1 MALPPKRVPA
11 LWVAGP
17 ARSGKTQAL
26 LNALGGWLAAR
37 SPTPDPGV
45 NPEADPALAP
55 CPDPVGP
62 PAIGILALAAPGGSQ
77 PALDERLTPVV
88 AARSPLTCKTPMG
101 WVQEEVLRFYP
112 WLAQRLGVPARPP
125 ILLRSENEQELAAI
139 LWAPLLEERGA
150 AVSVAAGDR
159 AVRQLLDWYQL
170 AASAGLPCDESLGE
184 RLIQGFQATDLA
196 NRRLAAIAAT
206 AIAQWRTWCLGRGL
220 LTYGLATELYYG
232 HLLPQ
237 GFYRQSLRQRFG
249 FFLADDADDY
259 PGAAADLLATLMDC
273 GIPGAIAFGSD
284 GAVRLGLGAD
294 PEALIALADRCT
306 AISPAGSP
314 KAWSR
319 PLAER
324 LAQFV
329 LEPGPWLDL
338 DENLGSLLPNAVG
351 GGRDR
356 LKLLSHPSR
365 LQLLQGVA
373 DAIALDLATG
383 HGPADIAL
391 IAPGLDYTARHVLSQ
406 CFAER
411 RIPLRPLN
419 VQDPL
424 IERPPIRALMT
435 LLALVYAED
444 LGRLIDPLDV
454 AQLLVTLSR
463 SPRSPQGAIDPVRAG
478 LLVDTC
484 FDGDRPR
491 PHLLP
496 PDTLD
501 RWDRLGHRAFGAY
514 ERIRTWIET
523 RRNRHDAPDP
533 HGPLHC
539 LEAAIADFLQPIS
552 GPNDLHD
559 LQELMEAAHRHWAI
573 ATALA
578 PHSTTP
584 AIAIAG
590 RFIRLMQRGAI
601 TANPLP
607 VSRLLPATHAITLA
621 TIFQYR
627 ISHQAHRIHYWLDIS
642 SPLWLQGGS
651 AVLTGADLLLRSWD
665 GTPLTADRTDQRDR
679 QRLARLLR
687 DLLARCRDR
696 LTLCHS
702 DLATNGQEPTGP
714 LRPLVE
720 SLAPTP

>member
-1 MALPPKRVPA
+1 MT
-11 LWVAGP
+11 GP

-26 LNALGGWLAAR
+26 LDALGDWLTAR
-37 SPTPDPGV
+37 SPTPDPIT
-45 NPEADPALAP
+45 N
-55 CPDPVGP
+55 
-62 PAIGILALAAPGGSQ
+62 PAIGILALAAPGGSR
-77 PALDERLTPVV
+77 PALDDRLTPVV
-88 AARSPLTCKTPMG
+88 AARSPLTCTTPMG
-101 WVQEEVLRFYP
+101 WAQAEVQRFYP
-112 WLAQRLGVPARPP
+112 WLAQTLGVSARPP

-139 LWAPLLEERGA
+139 LWAPLLESLGLA
-150 AVSVAAGDR
+150 PSVAAGDR

-196 NRRLAAIAAT
+196 NQRLAAIAAT
-206 AIAQWRTWCLGRGL
+206 AIAQWRGWCLGRGL

-237 GFYRQSLRQRFG
+237 GFYRDRLRQRFG
-249 FFLADDADDY
+249 FFLADDGDDY
-259 PGAAADLLATLMDC
+259 PGAAADLLAALMDC
-273 GIPGAIAFGSD
+273 GIPGAIAFGTD

-294 PEALIALADRCT
+294 PDALSALADRCT
-306 AISPAGSP
+306 AIAPAGGP
-314 KAWSR
+314 NPWSR

-324 LAQFV
+324 LADFV
-329 LEPGPWLDL
+329 LDPGPWLDL
-338 DENLGSLLPNAVG
+338 GESLGTVLPDAVG
-351 GGRDR
+351 GAGGRDR
-356 LKLLSHPSR
+356 LTLLSQPSR
-365 LQLLQGVA
+365 LQLLQGIA
-373 DAIALDLATG
+373 DQIALDLSIG
-383 HGPADIAL
+383 HAAADIAI
-391 IAPGLDYTARHVLSQ
+391 IAPGLDYTARHILSQ
-406 CFAER
+406 CLAER
-411 RIPLRPLN
+411 QIPLRPLN

-484 FDGDRPR
+484 FDGDRHRPR
-491 PHLLP
+491 LLP

-501 RWDRLGHRAFGAY
+501 RWDCLGHRAFDTY
-514 ERIRTWIET
+514 ERLRTWIET
-523 RRNRHDAPDP
+523 RRDRQDAPDP
-533 HGPLHC
+533 TGPLQC
-539 LEAAIADFLQPIS
+539 LEAAIADFLRPIS
-552 GPNDLHD
+552 DANDLHD
-559 LQELMEAAHRHWAI
+559 LQELLEAAHRHWAI
-573 ATALA
+573 ATALD
-578 PHSTTP
+578 PHRTTP

-607 VSRLLPATHAITLA
+607 ASRLLPATNAITLA

-665 GTPLTADRTDQRDR
+665 GTPTTAERTDQRDR

-696 LTLCHS
+696 LILCHS

-720 SLAPTP
+720 SLIPTP

>member
-1 MALPPKRVPA
+1 MPPQMSPA
-11 LWVAGP
+11 IWVAGP

-26 LNALGGWLAAR
+26 LDALGDWLAAR
-37 SPTPDPGV
+37 SP
-45 NPEADPALAP
+45 ASDPAL
-55 CPDPVGP
+55 DPAID
-62 PAIGILALAAPGGSQ
+62 PAIGILALAAPGGSR
-77 PALDERLTPVV
+77 PALDDRLTPVV
-88 AARSPLTCKTPMG
+88 AARSPLTCTTPMG
-101 WVQEEVLRFYP
+101 WAETEVRRFYP
-112 WLAQRLGVPARPP
+112 WLAQTFGVSARPP
-125 ILLRSENEQELAAI
+125 ILLRSENEQELATV
-139 LWAPLLEERGA
+139 LWAPLLESVDLA
-150 AVSVAAGDR
+150 PSVAAGDR

-170 AASAGLPCDESLGE
+170 AASAGLPCDDALGE
-184 RLIQGFQATDLA
+184 RLMGGFQETDLA
-196 NRRLAAIAAT
+196 NRRLASIAAT
-206 AIAQWRTWCLGRGL
+206 AIAQWRRWCLGRGL

-237 GFYRQSLRQRFG
+237 GFYRDRLRQRFG
-249 FFLADDADDY
+249 FFLADDGDDY
-259 PGAAADLLATLMDC
+259 PGAAVELLGALLDC
-273 GIPGAIAFGSD
+273 GIPGAIAFGTD

-294 PEALIALADRCT
+294 PETLGTLADRCT
-306 AISPAGSP
+306 AIAPAGGPQS
-314 KAWSR
+314 WSR

-324 LAQFV
+324 LADFV
-329 LEPGPWLDL
+329 LDPGPWLDL
-338 DENLGSLLPNAVG
+338 EEGLGALLPQAAS
-351 GGRDR
+351 GRDR
-356 LKLLSHPSR
+356 LTLLSHPSR
-365 LQLLQGVA
+365 LQLLEGIA
-373 DAIALDLATG
+373 DQIALDLSTG
-383 HGPADIAL
+383 HAAADIAI
-391 IAPGLDYTARHVLSQ
+391 IAPGLDHTARHLLSQ
-406 CFAER
+406 CLAER
-411 RIPLRPLN
+411 HIPLRPLN

-484 FDGDRPR
+484 FDGDRHRPR
-491 PHLLP
+491 LLP

-501 RWDRLGHRAFGAY
+501 RWDRLGHRAFDTY
-514 ERIRTWIET
+514 EQIRTWIET
-523 RRNRHDAPDP
+523 RRDRRDAADP
-533 HGPLHC
+533 TGPLQC
-539 LEAAIADFLQPIS
+539 LEAAIAHFLRPIS
-552 GPNDLHD
+552 DANDLHD
-559 LQELMEAAHRHWAI
+559 LQELLEAAHRHWAI
-573 ATALA
+573 ATALD
-578 PHSTTP
+578 PQRTTP

-607 VSRLLPATHAITLA
+607 ASRLLPATNAITLA

-627 ISHQAHRIHYWLDIS
+627 ISHQAHPLHYWLDIS

-665 GTPLTADRTDQRDR
+665 GTPITAERTDQRDR

-720 SLAPTP
+720 SLTPAP